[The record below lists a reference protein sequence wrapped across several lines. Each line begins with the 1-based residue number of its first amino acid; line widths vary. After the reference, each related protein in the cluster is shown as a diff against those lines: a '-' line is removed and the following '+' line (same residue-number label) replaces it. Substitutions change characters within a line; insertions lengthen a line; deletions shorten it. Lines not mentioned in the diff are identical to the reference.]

1 MGQEIFAAIGQYAF
15 PIVMCLLMGK
25 YLKYRED
32 QHTKAVSEL
41 NAQHQ
46 KEMNDVT
53 QAINNNTLAIQRL
66 TDFMEV
72 QASDKD

>member
-1 MGQEIFAAIGQYAF
+1 MEQEIFTAIGQYAF